1 MIRDIRTA
9 GWAVCLALSLVLTA
23 CGGGGGGGGG
33 SPPAPT
39 GTPSTGGGTPPSG
52 GQPSGGGTPSSG
64 GGTPPAGGGGA
75 TGISQEAYIKASNT
89 GRADRFGWAIA
100 LSSDGN
106 TLAVSAV
113 GESSGATGIDG
124 DQADN
129 SLMDAGAVYVFV
141 RSGATW
147 VQQAYIKA
155 SNPDANDQFG
165 TSVALSA
172 DGNTL
177 AVGAFGEASA
187 ASGIDGNQADNTAA
201 PNAGAVY
208 MFVRTGT
215 TWTQQAYIK
224 ASNPRPGAGFGVS
237 VALSA
242 DGNTLAVGA
251 DGESSAATGINGN
264 QADFSARNAG
274 AAYVFVRNG
283 TTWTQQAYV
292 KASNTGL
299 NDLFGLALALSAD
312 GNTLAVGAAGE
323 ASVAF
328 GINGPQ
334 ADNSLPDAGAV
345 YVFVRSG
352 AIWSQQAY
360 IKGSNTGAGDAFGVR
375 VSLSGDGNTLAVG
388 AQREDSPATGI
399 DGNQFDDTATDAGA
413 VYLFVRSG
421 ATWSQQA
428 YVKASNTGATN
439 SPAGEAFGSSVA
451 LSHDGNLLAV
461 GAGFESGAA
470 TGIGGDQTGDSL
482 FSGAVYLFAR
492 ANTTWTQQAY
502 VKASNTVPN
511 AFFGGAVALYGA
523 GSVLAVGALGEPGAA
538 TGINGDQSVD
548 VNFGLAGAIYVFR

>member
-165 TSVALSA
+165 T
-172 DGNTL
+172 
-177 AVGAFGEASA
+177 
-187 ASGIDGNQADNTAA
+187 
-201 PNAGAVY
+201 
-208 MFVRTGT
+208 
-215 TWTQQAYIK
+215 
-224 ASNPRPGAGFGVS
+224 S

-451 LSHDGNLLAV
+451 LSHDGKLLAV

-511 AFFGGAVALYGA
+511 AFFGGAVALNGA